1 MDVHRIFRLPGSINS
16 KSGLTKLYCENLEK
30 FDPYKMACFIDDESI
45 EITANTPIK
54 FELKNKVFGPY
65 ENEKIELP
73 SFVAVY
79 MICKGIG
86 TLAI

>member
-1 MDVHRIFRLPGSINS
+1 
-16 KSGLTKLYCENLEK
+16 
-30 FDPYKMACFIDDESI
+30 MACFITDEPI

-54 FELKNKVFGPY
+54 FELKNKEFGPY

-86 TLAI
+86 TLAV

>member
-1 MDVHRIFRLPGSINS
+1 
-16 KSGLTKLYCENLEK
+16 
-30 FDPYKMACFIDDESI
+30 MACLITDEPI

-54 FELKNKVFGPY
+54 FELQNKEFGPY

-86 TLAI
+86 TLAV